1 MAIRY
6 SEPFRTCRISTNDK
20 RLITMSE
27 YIILS
32 IFLFL
37 GAFIAAAATVT
48 GLLLGYRTKN
58 TKNKMAPYECG
69 METIGNAR
77 IQFKVGYYL
86 FALLFLVFDIEALFL
101 FPVMMNFKEIMAG
114 HTALPPSVVVI
125 DLIIF
130 IAILVSGLA
139 YAWKKGILKWE

>member
-1 MAIRY
+1 
-6 SEPFRTCRISTNDK
+6 
-20 RLITMSE
+20 MSE

-69 METIGNAR
+69 MQTIGNAR

-86 FALLFLVFDIEALFL
+86 FALLFLVLDIEALFL
-101 FPVMMNFKEIMAG
+101 YPVLMNFKEIMAG
-114 HTALPPSVVVI
+114 NTPLAPAVVI
-125 DLIIF
+125 IDLVIF
-130 IAILVSGLA
+130 MAILVSGLA

>member
-1 MAIRY
+1 
-6 SEPFRTCRISTNDK
+6 
-20 RLITMSE
+20 MSE

-69 METIGNAR
+69 MQTIGNAR

-101 FPVMMNFKEIMAG
+101 YPVLMNFKEIMAG
-114 HTALPPSVVVI
+114 NTPLAPAVVI
-125 DLIIF
+125 IDLVIF
-130 IAILVSGLA
+130 MVILVSGLA

>member
-1 MAIRY
+1 M
-6 SEPFRTCRISTNDK
+6 
-20 RLITMSE
+20 
-27 YIILS
+27 
-32 IFLFL
+32 FLFL

-48 GLLLGYRTKN
+48 GLVLGYRTKN

-101 FPVMMNFKEIMAG
+101 FPVMTYFKEIISG
-114 HTALPPSVVVI
+114 HTDLSPVIVII
-125 DLIIF
+125 DLAIF
-130 IAILVSGLA
+130 MAILVSGLA

>member
-1 MAIRY
+1 
-6 SEPFRTCRISTNDK
+6 
-20 RLITMSE
+20 MSE

-37 GAFIAAAATVT
+37 GAFIAAAATVV

-69 METIGNAR
+69 MATIGNAR

-101 FPVMMNFKEIMAG
+101 FPVMMNFREIMAG
-114 HTALPPSVVVI
+114 HTALSPAIVI
-125 DLIIF
+125 ADLAIF
-130 IAILVSGLA
+130 MAILVSGLA

>member
-1 MAIRY
+1 
-6 SEPFRTCRISTNDK
+6 
-20 RLITMSE
+20 MSE

-101 FPVMMNFKEIMAG
+101 YPVLMNYKEIMAG
-114 HTALPPSVVVI
+114 NTPLVPAVVVI
-125 DLIIF
+125 DLVIF
-130 IAILVSGLA
+130 MAILVSGLA

>member
-1 MAIRY
+1 
-6 SEPFRTCRISTNDK
+6 
-20 RLITMSE
+20 MSE

-58 TKNKMAPYECG
+58 AKNKMAPYECG

-101 FPVMMNFKEIMAG
+101 YPVLMNYKEIMAG
-114 HTALPPSVVVI
+114 NTPLVPAVVVI
-125 DLIIF
+125 DLVIF
-130 IAILVSGLA
+130 MAILVSGLA

>member
-1 MAIRY
+1 
-6 SEPFRTCRISTNDK
+6 
-20 RLITMSE
+20 MSE

-48 GLLLGYRTKN
+48 GLVLGYRTKN
-58 TKNKMAPYECG
+58 TKNKMARYECG

-101 FPVMMNFKEIMAG
+101 VPVMMNFKAIMAG
-114 HTALPPSVVVI
+114 QTPLAPAIVVI
-125 DLIIF
+125 DLVIF
-130 IAILVSGLA
+130 MAILVSGLA

>member
-1 MAIRY
+1 
-6 SEPFRTCRISTNDK
+6 
-20 RLITMSE
+20 MSE

-48 GLLLGYRTKN
+48 GLLLGYRTKK

-77 IQFKVGYYL
+77 FSSRWATTCSPC
-86 FALLFLVFDIEALFL
+86 F
-101 FPVMMNFKEIMAG
+101 
-114 HTALPPSVVVI
+114 SSC
-125 DLIIF
+125 LISKLCF
-130 IAILVSGLA
+130 FSLS
-139 YAWKKGILKWE
+139 

>member
-1 MAIRY
+1 M
-6 SEPFRTCRISTNDK
+6 
-20 RLITMSE
+20 TMSE

-101 FPVMMNFKEIMAG
+101 YPLLMNYKEIMAG
-114 HTALPPSVVVI
+114 NTPLVPAVVVI
-125 DLIIF
+125 DLVIF
-130 IAILVSGLA
+130 MAILVSGLA

>member
-1 MAIRY
+1 
-6 SEPFRTCRISTNDK
+6 
-20 RLITMSE
+20 MSE

-69 METIGNAR
+69 MQTIGNAR
-77 IQFKVGYYL
+77 IQFKVGYYQ

-101 FPVMMNFKEIMAG
+101 YPVLMNFKDIMAG
-114 HTALPPSVVVI
+114 NTPLAPAVVI
-125 DLIIF
+125 IDLVIF
-130 IAILVSGLA
+130 MAILVSGLA
-139 YAWKKGILKWE
+139 YAWKKGILKLE

>member
-1 MAIRY
+1 
-6 SEPFRTCRISTNDK
+6 
-20 RLITMSE
+20 MSE

-32 IFLFL
+32 FFLFL

-101 FPVMMNFKEIMAG
+101 YPVLMNYKEIMAG
-114 HTALPPSVVVI
+114 NTPLVPAVVVI
-125 DLIIF
+125 DLVIF
-130 IAILVSGLA
+130 MAILVSGLA

>member
-1 MAIRY
+1 
-6 SEPFRTCRISTNDK
+6 
-20 RLITMSE
+20 MSE

-48 GLLLGYRTKN
+48 GLLLGYRTKK

-101 FPVMMNFKEIMAG
+101 FPVMANFKEIMAG
-114 HTALPPSVVVI
+114 NSPLSPTIVVI
-125 DLIIF
+125 DLVIF
-130 IAILVSGLA
+130 MAILVSGLA

>member
-1 MAIRY
+1 
-6 SEPFRTCRISTNDK
+6 
-20 RLITMSE
+20 MSE

-37 GAFIAAAATVT
+37 GAFIAAAATVV

-101 FPVMMNFKEIMAG
+101 FPVMMNFREI
-114 HTALPPSVVVI
+114 VI
-125 DLIIF
+125 ADLAIF
-130 IAILVSGLA
+130 MAILVSGLA

>member
-1 MAIRY
+1 M
-6 SEPFRTCRISTNDK
+6 
-20 RLITMSE
+20 LE
-27 YIILS
+27 YKILS

-48 GLLLGYRTKN
+48 GLVLGYRTKN

-101 FPVMMNFKEIMAG
+101 FPVMMNFKAIMAG
-114 HTALPPSVVVI
+114 QTPLAPAIVVI
-125 DLIIF
+125 DLVIF
-130 IAILVSGLA
+130 MAILVSGLA

>member
-1 MAIRY
+1 
-6 SEPFRTCRISTNDK
+6 
-20 RLITMSE
+20 MSE

-101 FPVMMNFKEIMAG
+101 FPVMMNFKEIMA
-114 HTALPPSVVVI
+114 LPPSVVVI

>member
-1 MAIRY
+1 MI
-6 SEPFRTCRISTNDK
+6 
-20 RLITMSE
+20 MSE

-69 METIGNAR
+69 MQTIGNAR
-77 IQFKVGYYL
+77 IHFKVGYYL

-101 FPVMMNFKEIMAG
+101 YPVLMNFKEIMAG
-114 HTALPPSVVVI
+114 NTPLAPAVVI
-125 DLIIF
+125 IDLVIF
-130 IAILVSGLA
+130 MAILVSGLA

>member
-1 MAIRY
+1 
-6 SEPFRTCRISTNDK
+6 
-20 RLITMSE
+20 MSE

-58 TKNKMAPYECG
+58 SKNKMAPYECG
-69 METIGNAR
+69 METIGNVR

-101 FPVMMNFKEIMAG
+101 FPVLANFKEIMAG
-114 HTALPPSVVVI
+114 NSPLSPTIVVI
-125 DLIIF
+125 DLVIF
-130 IAILVSGLA
+130 MAILVSGLA

>member
-1 MAIRY
+1 
-6 SEPFRTCRISTNDK
+6 
-20 RLITMSE
+20 MSE

-69 METIGNAR
+69 MQTIGNAR

-101 FPVMMNFKEIMAG
+101 YPVLMNFKEIMAG
-114 HTALPPSVVVI
+114 NTPLAPAVVI
-125 DLIIF
+125 IDLVRF
-130 IAILVSGLA
+130 MAILVSGLA

>member
-1 MAIRY
+1 
-6 SEPFRTCRISTNDK
+6 
-20 RLITMSE
+20 MSE

-37 GAFIAAAATVT
+37 GAFIAAAATVI

-69 METIGNAR
+69 MQTIGNAR

-101 FPVMMNFKEIMAG
+101 YPVLMNFREIMAG
-114 HTALPPSVVVI
+114 NTPLAPAVVI
-125 DLIIF
+125 IDLVIF
-130 IAILVSGLA
+130 MAILVSGLA

>member
-1 MAIRY
+1 
-6 SEPFRTCRISTNDK
+6 
-20 RLITMSE
+20 MSE

-69 METIGNAR
+69 MQTIGNAR

-101 FPVMMNFKEIMAG
+101 YPVLMNFKEIMTGNTPLAP
-114 HTALPPSVVVI
+114 AVVI
-125 DLIIF
+125 IDLVIF
-130 IAILVSGLA
+130 MAILVSGLA

>member
-1 MAIRY
+1 
-6 SEPFRTCRISTNDK
+6 
-20 RLITMSE
+20 MSE

-37 GAFIAAAATVT
+37 GAFIAAAATII

-69 METIGNAR
+69 MQTIGNAR

-101 FPVMMNFKEIMAG
+101 YPVLMNFREIMAG
-114 HTALPPSVVVI
+114 NTPLAPAVVI
-125 DLIIF
+125 IDLVIF
-130 IAILVSGLA
+130 MAILVSGLA

>member
-1 MAIRY
+1 
-6 SEPFRTCRISTNDK
+6 
-20 RLITMSE
+20 MSE

-69 METIGNAR
+69 MQTIGNAR

-86 FALLFLVFDIEALFL
+86 FALVFLVFDIEALFL
-101 FPVMMNFKEIMAG
+101 YPVLMNFKEIMAG
-114 HTALPPSVVVI
+114 NTPLAPAVVI
-125 DLIIF
+125 IDLVIF
-130 IAILVSGLA
+130 MAILVSGLA

>member
-1 MAIRY
+1 
-6 SEPFRTCRISTNDK
+6 
-20 RLITMSE
+20 MSE

-69 METIGNAR
+69 METFGNAR

-101 FPVMMNFKEIMAG
+101 YPVLMNYKEIMAG
-114 HTALPPSVVVI
+114 NTPLVPAVVVI
-125 DLIIF
+125 DLVIF
-130 IAILVSGLA
+130 MAILVSGLA